1 MLFGLDLRGPLGPVV
16 ERVYRPGVR
25 LAALAWGSPAA
36 PAARL
41 ASAALRFVP
50 GPGHRRGEPVRGVAA
65 RGGTSPEAA
74 RAVAPSA
81 SLPVLARPLHCVNCG
96 ECNAVCPLYD
106 ALALRL
112 PQSLVHA
119 AETAG
124 ARRALPSG
132 AAGLLDLCLRCGS
145 CEQVCQAGIAH
156 LATYAALEALRPTDA
171 SGDGKRR
178 GAAGDRIAAE
188 DGLSGDRGAARQ
200 ATLAA
205 LRRTPRYRRAFLE
218 LRPGEYLRRTPA
230 SVPGRVT
237 YLVLRAE
244 ADDGAASTCRHCAAC
259 VAVCPSGANRE
270 FEADDARLITTEQGD
285 CVGCGTCVEVCPA
298 NRDNGGQTLRVLEA
312 PASSWLTAL
321 DEFEAGAAHGRTDR
335 DGGGLGRAQR

>member
-1 MLFGLDLRGPLGPVV
+1 
-16 ERVYRPGVR
+16 YRPGVQ
-25 LAALAWGSPAA
+25 LAALAWSSPAA

-50 GPGHRRGEPVRGVAA
+50 GPGYHRGEPAGAA
-65 RGGTSPEAA
+65 GA
-74 RAVAPSA
+74 RA
-81 SLPVLARPLHCVNCG
+81 SLPVLSRPLHCVNCG

-124 ARRALPSG
+124 ARRALPAG
-132 AAGLLDLCLRCGS
+132 AAELLDLCLRCGG

-156 LATYAALEALRPTDA
+156 LATYAALEALRATDVSGQTRRGSTGA
-171 SGDGKRR
+171 SGAPGAP
-178 GAAGDRIAAE
+178 GAAVAARTA
-188 DGLSGDRGAARQ
+188 DGRAARQ

-230 SVPGRVT
+230 SVPGRVS

-270 FEADDARLITTEQGD
+270 FEADDARLITTVQGD

-298 NRDNGGQTLRVLEA
+298 NRDNGGQTLRVVEA
-312 PASSWLTAL
+312 PASSWLAAL
-321 DEFEAGAAHGRTDR
+321 DEFETLGAHGGAGHDGDGAGRTTR
-335 DGGGLGRAQR
+335 